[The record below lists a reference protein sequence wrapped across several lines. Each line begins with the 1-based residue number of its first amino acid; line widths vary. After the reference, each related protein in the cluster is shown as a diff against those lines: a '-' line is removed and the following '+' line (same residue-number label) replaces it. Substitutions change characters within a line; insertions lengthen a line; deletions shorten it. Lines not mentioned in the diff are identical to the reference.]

1 MKQWKK
7 LICVLAAA
15 LMMGNITACGDKGMK
30 EPVSLTEQEK
40 ADGYKARTEIGFKYK
55 LPEVFLTYGDN
66 ISVFGE
72 GDEQNAEEPIFNQY
86 IIELIS
92 KELYEQYYQIV
103 NDTSLSDEKKSERI
117 ENEILANTKKLLA
130 FTVLRTDKTPK
141 EASEIAKVT
150 KFAHNDE
157 LRRTDKYVQFFS
169 YSDTDSSDL
178 GEESKKMYEELMGSL
193 EELKKSIS
201 VGEPMSMAEGIGAI
215 KNFKFKSVDLD
226 GNPVDESVFKN
237 AKLTMVNV
245 WATWCGPCTSELPH
259 IAKVAEE
266 YKDKGFQV
274 LGILSDAQMKEN
286 EEENKN
292 AADEVADLAKQ
303 ILRDANATYL
313 NVKTSADIEGSI
325 MKFVVGLPTSFFMD
339 ENGNVVGQP
348 FVGAKTEEEFKQIIE
363 NMLKTIEEKK

>member
-1 MKQWKK
+1 
-7 LICVLAAA
+7 
-15 LMMGNITACGDKGMK
+15 
-30 EPVSLTEQEK
+30 
-40 ADGYKARTEIGFKYK
+40 
-55 LPEVFLTYGDN
+55 
-66 ISVFGE
+66 
-72 GDEQNAEEPIFNQY
+72 
-86 IIELIS
+86 
-92 KELYEQYYQIV
+92 
-103 NDTSLSDEKKSERI
+103 
-117 ENEILANTKKLLA
+117 
-130 FTVLRTDKTPK
+130 
-141 EASEIAKVT
+141 
-150 KFAHNDE
+150 
-157 LRRTDKYVQFFS
+157 
-169 YSDTDSSDL
+169 
-178 GEESKKMYEELMGSL
+178 
-193 EELKKSIS
+193 
-201 VGEPMSMAEGIGAI
+201 MSMAEGIGAI